1 MNEPITLSTAQ
12 SAVDESILE
21 AGGYWPPLANLAR
34 LFEECG
40 ELARAV
46 NQSHGPK
53 VKKPGEDAVAVQ
65 EELGDCLYVLLV
77 LANSL
82 GVDAEAG
89 LEAAVT
95 KVRQRSMG
103 LGGEAVAGSGSPEMP
118 AETQSRQD

>member
-1 MNEPITLSTAQ
+1 MNEPLTLTKAQ
-12 SAVDESILE
+12 SAVDESILD
-21 AGGYWPPLANLAR
+21 AGGYWSPLANLAR

-53 VKKPGEDAVAVQ
+53 VRKPGEDALAVQ

-89 LEAAVT
+89 LEGSLA
-95 KVRQRSMG
+95 KVRHRS
-103 LGGEAVAGSGSPEMP
+103 LRPGGDAGAGSPEMP
-118 AETQSRQD
+118 AETQSKQD